1 MLSPPRRI
9 FGGLAFDY
17 PGGRRLPSPLLGT
30 CFFLD
35 VFPESFFG
43 FLSIGGV
50 FVTLILIESTPRFR
64 FFQGAESFLSECYA
78 SPCCQIDLVNRFH
91 AV

>member
-43 FLSIGGV
+43 FLPIGGV
-50 FVTLILIESTPRFR
+50 FVTLDS
-64 FFQGAESFLSECYA
+64 
-78 SPCCQIDLVNRFH
+78 N
-91 AV
+91 